1 MHPNHSQNF
10 NHFYIFQ
17 PFKFFNKVKQIKFF
31 TLSCFA
37 LCLSVQSLSAQ
48 SANVQTVM
56 GNYAA
61 FGKGDIP
68 AILATL
74 APNCSWY
81 HAGNPAIVPFAGTFN
96 GPAEVG
102 SKFFAIIPTAVQIL
116 GFEPSLKAE
125 EGNTVITAVKIKGQ
139 GVTTGKSYENT
150 VEMRWTFDATGK
162 VTKYEN
168 LFDPAALEA
177 ALTK

>member
-1 MHPNHSQNF
+1 MKS
-10 NHFYIFQ
+10 
-17 PFKFFNKVKQIKFF
+17 
-31 TLSCFA
+31 TLFSLA
-37 LCLSVQSLSAQ
+37 LLLSAACAQAQ

-96 GPAEVG
+96 SPAEIG
-102 SKFFAIIPTAVQIL
+102 SKFFAAIPGAVEIL
-116 GFEPSLKAE
+116 TFEPSLKAE
-125 EGNTVITAVKIKGQ
+125 EGSTVITTVHIKGK
-139 GVTTGKSYENT
+139 GVATGKEYENT
-150 VEMRWTFDATGK
+150 VEMRWTFDASGK
-162 VTKYEN
+162 VTGYKN
-168 LFDPAALEA
+168 IFDPAALEA